1 MMFVR
6 AYQEVFGDVSPGV
19 AEARGDG
26 PDRVYVRV
34 EQCGRLHMIL
44 WGVEHVGLRSEA
56 VERFVPSRPSAAWV
70 IERDLRR
77 GVGLRA

>member
-1 MMFVR
+1 MAFVR
-6 AYQEVFGDVSPGV
+6 AYQEVIGDVFSGV
-19 AEARGDG
+19 AEPRRDG
-26 PDRVYVRV
+26 PGRVYVRV

-56 VERFVPSRPSAAWV
+56 VERFAPSRRSAAWV